1 MMTEAKKIMEK
12 ALPALQQLYND
23 GIAARQQL
31 EALKNMLTPE
41 QQEAIAGGSA
51 QIEQQANAQLA
62 TINESIAAWGQ
73 QLESLGIK
81 VQTLD
86 DLPYAIADMT
96 QKLAEINTGIATM
109 QEAQKQV
116 DAGKIAL
123 DEASAQLTKNQIE
136 GILQLSEAT
145 AQLADAKNQL
155 AQGQSQLDAAKDS
168 AKESADLNQILT
180 VDMLGN
186 LLAAQNFSMPAGYV
200 GEGENRYMV
209 RVGDLSLIHI

>member
-12 ALPALQQLYND
+12 AIPALQQLYND

-168 AKESADLNQILT
+168 AKDLRI
-180 VDMLGN
+180 
-186 LLAAQNFSMPAGYV
+186 
-200 GEGENRYMV
+200 
-209 RVGDLSLIHI
+209 

>member
-1 MMTEAKKIMEK
+1 MEK
-12 ALPALQQLYND
+12 AIPALQQLYND

-41 QQEAIAGGSA
+41 QQEAIAAGSA

-136 GILQLSEAT
+136 GILQLSLPMQRISWRRDRASWMRQRIAQRNLRIWIRFSRSTCSVTCSRHRIFPCRQAMSGKARTAT
-145 AQLADAKNQL
+145 WCVWAISWIPWTN
-155 AQGQSQLDAAKDS
+155 
-168 AKESADLNQILT
+168 
-180 VDMLGN
+180 
-186 LLAAQNFSMPAGYV
+186 
-200 GEGENRYMV
+200 
-209 RVGDLSLIHI
+209 

>member
-1 MMTEAKKIMEK
+1 MME
-12 ALPALQQLYND
+12 LQPD
-23 GIAARQQL
+23 SSL

-41 QQEAIAGGSA
+41 QQEAIAAGSA

-123 DEASAQLTKNQIE
+123 DEASARLTKNQIE
-136 GILQLSEAT
+136 GILQAGARRQRS
-145 AQLADAKNQL
+145 LADAKNHL
-155 AQGQSQLDAAKDS
+155 AQGQSQPGCGK
-168 AKESADLNQILT
+168 
-180 VDMLGN
+180 G
-186 LLAAQNFSMPAGYV
+186 
-200 GEGENRYMV
+200 
-209 RVGDLSLIHI
+209 

>member
-1 MMTEAKKIMEK
+1 MIGASELKTNMTMMTEAKKIMEK
-12 ALPALQQLYND
+12 AIPALQQLYND

-41 QQEAIAGGSA
+41 QQEAIAAGSA

-109 QEAQKQV
+109 QEAQNRWTQV
-116 DAGKIAL
+116 KL
-123 DEASAQLTKNQIE
+123 RWMKPPRS
-136 GILQLSEAT
+136 
-145 AQLADAKNQL
+145 
-155 AQGQSQLDAAKDS
+155 
-168 AKESADLNQILT
+168 
-180 VDMLGN
+180 
-186 LLAAQNFSMPAGYV
+186 
-200 GEGENRYMV
+200 
-209 RVGDLSLIHI
+209 